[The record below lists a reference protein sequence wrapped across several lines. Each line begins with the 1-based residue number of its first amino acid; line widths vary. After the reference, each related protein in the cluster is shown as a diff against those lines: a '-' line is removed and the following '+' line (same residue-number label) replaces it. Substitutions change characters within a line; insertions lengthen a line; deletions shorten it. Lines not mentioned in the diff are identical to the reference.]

1 MAKPYISTS
10 SDGGNPVFGEGLPHP
25 RSYGAFPHKLREYV
39 LDKQVISM
47 PFAIRAAT
55 SLPAEVLGLEDRGLI
70 QEGYVADIVVF
81 DPDTISDKATF
92 REPHQF
98 SVGIAYLIIDGKIV
112 IDHDEYTGV
121 LAGKPLKSTLTPE

>member
-1 MAKPYISTS
+1 MHSHLGTALQRDRQHLLK
-10 SDGGNPVFGEGLPHP
+10 F
-25 RSYGAFPHKLREYV
+25 AQAEY
-39 LDKQVISM
+39 LTCQY
-47 PFAIRAAT
+47 
-55 SLPAEVLGLEDRGLI
+55 L

-92 REPHQF
+92 REPHQY